1 MEPATRARIE
11 ARTSGVELTSTSRA
25 NATTSAIKDGVLAP
39 PAAARLASLDAYRG
53 AIMLLMASAGF
64 GLTAV
69 AKAHPENA
77 ALQWL
82 GFQTDHV
89 PWRGGS
95 LWDMIQPAF
104 MFMVGVAL
112 PWSVANR
119 AARGATFGN
128 MLGHALWR
136 ALVLVL
142 LAVFLTSAAGKQTEW
157 IFTNVLA
164 QIGLGYPFL
173 FLLAFTSNRTIWLT
187 VAGILLGYWLAFA
200 WYPVPAVGFDRAVVG
215 VPADWPLLQG
225 FEAHWEKNTNLA
237 SDFDQWFLNLFP
249 RAESFV
255 FNKGGYTTLN
265 FVPSLATMIFG
276 LLTGRLLRRDI
287 SIDDKLMR
295 IVIAG
300 VAAIALGWT
309 IDAVGLCPLVKRI
322 WTPSWAIYSTGWV
335 LLMLAGFMAVIDR
348 AGYQRWALPL
358 IVVGLNPITMYC
370 LFQLSSGWIKQQTRI
385 HLGEGIFEKLGPEY
399 VPMLERSVVLL
410 VLWLIVYWMY
420 RRKIF
425 VRL

>member
-1 MEPATRARIE
+1 MKPARR
-11 ARTSGVELTSTSRA
+11 
-25 NATTSAIKDGVLAP
+25 NNNKPDSASKDGVLAP
-39 PAAARLASLDAYRG
+39 LTAARLASLDAFRG

-64 GLTAV
+64 GLTKIAEAYPGSTV
-69 AKAHPENA
+69 LN
-77 ALQWL
+77 WL
-82 GFQTDHV
+82 GFHADHV
-89 PWRGGS
+89 TWSGGS

-119 AARGATFGN
+119 TARGESFAN
-128 MLGHALWR
+128 MLKHALWR
-136 ALVLVL
+136 GFLLVI
-142 LAVFLTSAAGKQTEW
+142 LAVFLTTANSDWKQTEW
-157 IFTNVLA
+157 VFTNVLA

-173 FLLAFTSNRTIWLT
+173 FLLAFTSNRTTWL
-187 VAGILLGYWLAFA
+187 AAEGILIFYWAAFA
-200 WYPVPAVGFDRAVVG
+200 FYPLPAADFDSTIVGI
-215 VPADWPLLQG
+215 PKDWTMMSG
-225 FEAHWEKNTNLA
+225 FEAHWNKNTNFA
-237 SDFDQWFLNLFP
+237 SNFDQWLLNLFP
-249 RAESFV
+249 RQETFV
-255 FNKGGYTTLN
+255 FNKGGYATLN
-265 FVPSLATMIFG
+265 FVPSLVTMIFG

-287 SIDDKLMR
+287 SIDDKLKQL
-295 IVIAG
+295 VVAG
-300 VAAIALGWT
+300 LAAIALGWT

-370 LFQLSSGWIKQQTRI
+370 LFQLSAGWIKSQTRN
-385 HLGEGIFEKLGPEY
+385 HFGQGIFQSLGPEY
-399 VPMLERSVVLL
+399 VQILERSAVLL

-420 RRKIF
+420 RRKFF